1 MSLNYKF
8 QDLAKFMDDVRF
20 LLASGGG
27 LFPGGLAT
35 KSLPEIILRVVWI
48 VILWIFI
55 FVLVYIVYKIIFK
68 GYPRFPLDLLRL
80 NFYKKVDVK
89 SSVGDPNG
97 LLYDSINDL
106 SGEDMK
112 DALLYLSKN
121 GHNFLVGEDTKTT
134 VFQQV
139 KDAIIKEY
147 SPEYNTDAT
156 KEALSDYYKYFQ
168 QISDNLG
175 LNGQSSAS
183 KVAKLNGLYNEVFSN
198 YVGWYTD
205 EILAKEKMVQC
216 VLNDGKTDDKRSEI
230 KERKKSLENEYTALL
245 KRIDCKRIDT
255 TCEFAKLFVDP
266 VFVLQ
271 CQGDNKKLIDKWLKA
286 LGYEKPR
293 LRYRQ
298 LEREIKRDKRFL
310 GVKLPKQKK
319 RAKERI
325 RWKTEEQKKL
335 KIQMIDIQ
343 REAIAKAEQEART
356 MSVPNVNK
364 ATYKNIIT
372 YDTPARIAPN
382 TSRVEADTMNTQYT
396 VYVPCYSLYKHYYDV
411 HRDTMFKSLDKSM
424 SVDEIVAYIFLT
436 DIEKIMENVEVE
448 KQIQRSKGQGGD
460 ENDER
465 LPYVKPTLIGKF
477 LQIHTTIESM
487 AGVIEGALLDT
498 KTPMAH
504 LQYITFPDQDTLTG
518 SIAELVKFNKDIVP
532 LYSDGSASGVTLKDY
547 VRNASKLASCKYDY
561 SYYLMEVFSYFAN
574 IDNGA
579 HTLYDLYVFILS
591 STEFNRNSL
600 ITFLNLPVEQQRD
613 VRNLEKFKVS
623 RELLLFLRHHPIFTL
638 VYLTDGGQGSQGSQ
652 GSRDKYIKVMQ
663 LFVSMLEDKPSMLE
677 KARNVEKLSIEEAT
691 TITQHIEKKVLGLK
705 KTTVCLHMIH
715 LYFSKYRDSFH
726 ERDSITKSKISR
738 DGFVDI
744 YNQHNISYE
753 FGSFFQRLF
762 EPFKYEFIDGRIKAS
777 WKKAFYGPRFNPDL
791 KKDKR
796 NISYWRDFNAFW
808 VDYMGKKMDGM
819 IKGWW
824 KNFKNFTKPR
834 F

>member
-8 QDLAKFMDDVRF
+8 QDLAKFIDDVKF
-20 LLASGGG
+20 LLSSGGG
-27 LFPGGLAT
+27 LFPGGIAN
-35 KSLPEIILRVVWI
+35 KSLPEIILRIIWI
-48 VILWIFI
+48 FILWIFI

-106 SGEDMK
+106 SSEEMK
-112 DALLYLSKN
+112 DALGYLSKS
-121 GHNFLVGEDTKTT
+121 GHNFFVEVGDKNTT

-147 SPEYNTDAT
+147 SPEYNTDGA
-156 KEALSDYYKYFQ
+156 KEALSDYYKYFE
-168 QISDNLG
+168 QISENLDIK
-175 LNGQSSAS
+175 GQSSAS
-183 KVAKLNGLYNEVFSN
+183 KTKKLQTLYNEVFLN
-198 YVGWYTD
+198 YIRWYMD
-205 EILAKEKMVQC
+205 EILSKEMVIQC
-216 VLNDGKTDDKRSEI
+216 VLNNGKTDEKRNEI
-230 KERKKSLENEYTALL
+230 KERRKGLANEYKALL
-245 KRIDCKRIDT
+245 KRTDCKKIDT

-266 VFVLQ
+266 GFSLQ
-271 CQGDNKKLIDKWLKA
+271 CPGDNKNLIDKWLKA

-298 LEREIKRDKRFL
+298 LEREIRNDKRFL
-310 GVKLPKQKK
+310 GAKLPKPKK

-343 REAIAKAEQEART
+343 KEAIAKAQAEAKT
-356 MSVPNVNK
+356 VSLPKVDT
-364 ATYKNIIT
+364 ATYKDIIT

-382 TSRVEADTMNTQYT
+382 TSRVKADSVGTQYT
-396 VYVPCYSLYKHYYDV
+396 VFVPCYSLYKHYYDV

-436 DIEKIMENVEVE
+436 DIEKIMENAEVE
-448 KQIQRSKGQGGD
+448 KQIQRLKGIGSEDTEQ
-460 ENDER
+460 
-465 LPYVKPTLIGKF
+465 LPVTKPTLIGKF
-477 LQIHTTIESM
+477 LQIHMAIESM
-487 AGVIEGALLDT
+487 SGTIEGALMDT

-504 LQYITFPDQDTLTG
+504 LQYITFPDQDTITG
-518 SIAELVKFNKDIVP
+518 SITELIKFNKDVVP

-547 VRNASKLASCKYDY
+547 VKNAAKLSSCKYDY
-561 SYYLMEVFSYFAN
+561 TYYLMEVFSYFAN

-579 HTLYDLYVFILS
+579 HTLYDLYVFIIS
-591 STEFNRNSL
+591 STEFNKNSL
-600 ITFLNLPVEQQRD
+600 ITFLNLPSEQQKD
-613 VRNLEKFKVS
+613 VRNLEKFKIS
-623 RELLLFLRHHPIFTL
+623 KELLLFLRQHPIFTL
-638 VYLTDGGQGSQGSQ
+638 VYLSENGQ
-652 GSRDKYIKVMQ
+652 GSRDKYVKVMQ
-663 LFVSMLEDKPSMLE
+663 MFVNMLEDKPSMLE
-677 KARNVEKLSIEEAT
+677 KARDVERLSVEEARM
-691 TITQHIEKKVLGLK
+691 IIQHIEKKALGLK
-705 KTTVCLHMIH
+705 KVNVCLHMIH
-715 LYFSKYRDSFH
+715 LYFSRYRDSLH
-726 ERDSITKSKISR
+726 ERDSITKNKISR

-753 FGSFFQRLF
+753 FGSFFKRLF

-791 KKDKR
+791 KRDKR

-808 VDYMGKKMDGM
+808 IDYMGKKMDEM
-819 IKGWW
+819 MKGWW
-824 KNFKNFTKPR
+824 KNFKNYTKAK

>member
-8 QDLAKFMDDVRF
+8 QDLAKFMEDVRF

-27 LFPGGLAT
+27 LFPGGLT
-35 KSLPEIILRVVWI
+35 NKSLPEIILRIVWI
-48 VILWIFI
+48 ILLWVFI
-55 FVLVYIVYKIIFK
+55 FVIVYIVYKIIFK

-89 SSVGDPNG
+89 SSVGDPDG

-106 SGEDMK
+106 SSEEMK

-121 GHNFLVGEDTKTT
+121 GHNFMVGGDNNTT

-175 LNGQSSAS
+175 LKGQSSATKS
-183 KVAKLNGLYNEVFSN
+183 GKLKGIYDEVFMN
-198 YVGWYTD
+198 YIRWYTD
-205 EILAKEKMVQC
+205 EIIAKERMIQC
-216 VLNDGKTDDKRSEI
+216 VLNNGKTDGKRNEISQRKRQQQSEY
-230 KERKKSLENEYTALL
+230 KALL
-245 KRIDCKRIDT
+245 ARTDCKKIDT

-266 VFVLQ
+266 AFVLQ

-286 LGYEKPR
+286 LGHEKPR

-298 LEREIKRDKRFL
+298 LEREIKRDKRFM
-310 GVKLPKQKK
+310 GVKLPKQKR

-325 RWKTEEQKKL
+325 KWKTEEQKKL

-343 REAIAKAEQEART
+343 REAIAKAEAEART
-356 MSVPNVNK
+356 MDVPKVNT
-364 ATYKNIIT
+364 ATYKDIIV
-372 YDTPARIAPN
+372 YDTPARISPN
-382 TSRVEADTMNTQYT
+382 TSRTQANTMNTQYT
-396 VYVPCYSLYKHYYDV
+396 VFVPCYSLYKHYYDI

-448 KQIQRSKGQGGD
+448 KQIQRAKEQGN
-460 ENDER
+460 ENDDR

-487 AGVIEGALLDT
+487 AGIIEGVLLDT
-498 KTPMAH
+498 RTPMAH
-504 LQYITFPDQDTLTG
+504 LEYITFPDQDTLMG
-518 SIAELVKFNKDIVP
+518 SIAELVKFNKEFVA
-532 LYSDGSASGVTLKDY
+532 LYSDGSVTGMTLRDY
-547 VRNASKLASCKYDY
+547 VRNASKLSSCKFDY
-561 SYYLMEVFSYFAN
+561 TFYLMEVFSYFAN

-579 HTLYDLYVFILS
+579 HTLYDLYMFILS
-591 STEFNRNSL
+591 STEFNRSSL
-600 ITFLNLPVEQQRD
+600 ITFLNLPQEQQRD
-613 VRNLEKFKVS
+613 VKNMEKFKVS
-623 RELLLFLRHHPIFTL
+623 RELLLFIRHHPIFAL
-638 VYLTDGGQGSQGSQ
+638 VYLSDSKGGQ

-663 LFVSMLEDKPSMLE
+663 LIASMMEDNPSMLL
-677 KARNVEKLSIEEAT
+677 KARDVEKLSIEET
-691 TITQHIEKKVLGLK
+691 TKIIQHIEKKVLSLK
-705 KTTVCLHMIH
+705 KVNVCLHMIH
-715 LYFSKYRDSFH
+715 LYFSRYRDSLH
-726 ERDSITKSKISR
+726 ERDSITKNKISR

-744 YNQHNISYE
+744 YNEHNISYE
-753 FGSFFQRLF
+753 FGSFFLRLF
-762 EPFKYEFIDGRIKAS
+762 QPFKYEFIDGRIVAS
-777 WKKAFYGPRFNPDL
+777 WKKAFYGPRFNPNL
-791 KKDKR
+791 SQDKR

-808 VDYMGKKMDGM
+808 IDYMGKKMDGM
-819 IKGWW
+819 MKGWW
-824 KNFKNFTKPR
+824 KNFKNFTKPK